1 MRCRDDGVTIT
12 FVDGTTE
19 EVRAYKVTFDDSV
32 LSLRTSHDT
41 AYRDDWESYPL
52 SNIKKWSTK

>member
-1 MRCRDDGVTIT
+1 MTAVTIT

-41 AYRDDWESYPL
+41 AYQDDWERYPL

>member
-1 MRCRDDGVTIT
+1 MTTVKIT
-12 FVDGTTE
+12 FTDGTTD

-41 AYRDDWESYPL
+41 SYRDDWERYPL

>member
-1 MRCRDDGVTIT
+1 MTTVTIM
-12 FVDGTTE
+12 FLDGTTE

-41 AYRDDWESYPL
+41 SYRDDWERYPL